1 MKRDL
6 IYGFLAIGC
15 VCLLLGGV
23 FWIGSEIAEKRAAQG
38 ILTINEQRELEEA
51 RRIEKEK
58 ELEEKRRQDALET
71 ERKYSQM
78 MPYIGMSEDYI
89 SITKAGHYDYYDSY
103 RVTVGDITTY
113 ESKYVWYGS
122 NGRDIPLIV
131 LCRNGMVT
139 KIKKDYTDTYWNV
152 DGTPCFDNPRMEKK
166 DSHYTVSE
174 KNYETNDM
182 YDVYDYDDPDDFADD
197 WAEEFGEGNYDDGY
211 DDAYEYWEDNY

>member
-1 MKRDL
+1 
-6 IYGFLAIGC
+6 
-15 VCLLLGGV
+15 
-23 FWIGSEIAEKRAAQG
+23 
-38 ILTINEQRELEEA
+38 
-51 RRIEKEK
+51 
-58 ELEEKRRQDALET
+58 
-71 ERKYSQM
+71 M